1 MKYCPFKKN
10 IENKDR
16 HGYLV
21 TNSDHNIAKVE
32 ITFGECDETRC
43 MAYDTKDPR
52 NCVCTLIER
61 GFVKNV

>member
-1 MKYCPFKKN
+1 MKYCPFKRN

-32 ITFGECDETRC
+32 ITFGECDEMKC
-43 MAYDTKDPR
+43 MAYAPR
-52 NCVCTLIER
+52 NCVCTLIEK
-61 GFVKNV
+61 GAYKC